1 MMLIDIVFVHCCN
14 TGNSHHHDNNCIHN
28 PEQNSNA
35 AHLPLQILCYVNTLR
50 RAHDIAAADQAS
62 KSFRGSLASMVSEM
76 ATIRHE
82 IPKLQEEVESGQQLL
97 IIWCTLACSAARLW
111 QPAIAKLKELAQA
124 WKMKQRSAVVLEAA
138 VLRACAR
145 KYLIDMMILKTI
157 GPRMIVR
164 AKIVRKRVASRI
176 VQTFLSECKS
186 IYAAVKSIKT
196 FRAKF
201 IAARDMVMQHLD
213 TKYHR
218 IRWLLILWNKMER
231 NRLMASR

>member
-1 MMLIDIVFVHCCN
+1 
-14 TGNSHHHDNNCIHN
+14 
-28 PEQNSNA
+28 
-35 AHLPLQILCYVNTLR
+35 
-50 RAHDIAAADQAS
+50 
-62 KSFRGSLASMVSEM
+62 MVSEM

-97 IIWCTLACSAARLW
+97 IIWCTLACSAARIW
-111 QPAIAKLKELAQA
+111 QPAIAKLKVLAQA

-145 KYLIDMMILKTI
+145 KYLIDMMILKKI

-186 IYAAVKSIKT
+186 IYAAVQSIKT